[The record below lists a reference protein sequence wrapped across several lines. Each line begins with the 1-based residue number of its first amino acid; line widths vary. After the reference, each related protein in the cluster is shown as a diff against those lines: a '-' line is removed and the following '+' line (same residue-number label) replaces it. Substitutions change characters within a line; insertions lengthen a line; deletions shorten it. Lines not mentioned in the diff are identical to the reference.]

1 MPTHE
6 YYKANRERVLE
17 KNREYRIV
25 HEKRI
30 KASKRRYY
38 EKNRDRF
45 LTASNKRAEG
55 RREENKAY
63 AAKWYADNG
72 EQLNKNRKEDRMRK
86 KQEKAERAII
96 SANKTIEERLTYIKA
111 VYGLDPELYL
121 DMLAQQQDRCYICGK
136 KETKK
141 HPRTGLV
148 QRLVIDHDHSTNQV
162 RKLLCARCN
171 LMVGLIEN
179 NPQVTQNIL
188 KYLEEHKGKSFE
200 PFESYQIM
208 NEQFDDTFQ
217 KNLVEA

>member
-6 YYKANRERVLE
+6 YYRANRERVLE

-25 HEKRI
+25 HVKRI

-38 EKNRDRF
+38 LKHRRRF
-45 LTASNKRAEG
+45 LDASNKRAAG

-63 AAKWYADNG
+63 AAKWYSDNR
-72 EQLNKNRKEDRMRK
+72 EQLNKNRKEERMRK
-86 KQEKAERAII
+86 KQKKAERAIV

-111 VYGLDPELYL
+111 VYGLNPELYL
-121 DMLAQQQDRCYICGK
+121 DMLAQQQDRCYICGE

-148 QRLVIDHDHSTNQV
+148 QRLTVDHDHSTNQV

-171 LMVGLIEN
+171 LMVGLIEK
-179 NPQVTQNIL
+179 NPTITQNII

-208 NEQFDDTFQ
+208 NEPADDTFQ
-217 KNLVEA
+217 AKLVA